1 MAAATHTRKNTTEQR
16 ARLDAVMAQRELDA
30 IVLCSYQ
37 AVSYFGGTHIMTQV
51 SLPDRLEFLVQPR
64 DRAATMLV
72 CNIETSM
79 VQTQTDID
87 DIREYVE
94 FVDEPSTALASLM
107 HDLDLGSGRVGVELR
122 RLPAAAV
129 DELRASL
136 QGVEFIGVDDDV
148 EVAQSVKTRDEVA
161 SLERGAE
168 ATLQAVLQATES
180 ATRATTEVEFCGMV
194 YERLAAAGGVPTFL
208 VFATGER
215 TLQAHAEAVDAAFE
229 PGTIWR
235 IDVGA
240 RFDNVINS
248 DLARTGV
255 VGDPSPDQEQILAAL
270 RATQDAGYAVI
281 EPGRPA
287 REVFEA
293 VKTEFGRQGLDF
305 WMPHVGH
312 GLGIG
317 LHEAPLLEPR
327 NDTPLEV
334 GMVLNIEPMARIHD
348 RRECYHV
355 EDLAEV
361 TEDGF
366 RLLTQPQDSLLR
378 IGAS

>member
-1 MAAATHTRKNTTEQR
+1 
-16 ARLDAVMAQRELDA
+16 
-30 IVLCSYQ
+30 
-37 AVSYFGGTHIMTQV
+37 
-51 SLPDRLEFLVQPR
+51 
-64 DRAATMLV
+64 MLV

-79 VQTQTDID
+79 VQSQTDID

-94 FVDEPSTALASLM
+94 FVEEPADALASL
-107 HDLDLGSGRVGVELR
+107 LRDLGFESARVGVELR
-122 RLPAAAV
+122 RLPVAAADDV
-129 DELRASL
+129 RRELP
-136 QGVEFIGVDDDV
+136 GVELVGVDDDV
-148 EVAQSVKTRDEVA
+148 EVAQSIKTRDEIKT
-161 SLERGAE
+161 LERGAE
-168 ATLQAVLQATES
+168 ATLQAVLAAAVDATPQ
-180 ATRATTEVEFCGMV
+180 TTEVAFCGNV
-194 YERLAAAGGVPTFL
+194 YARLAAAGGVPTFL
-208 VFATGER
+208 VFASGER
-215 TLQAHAEAVDAAFE
+215 TLQAHAEAIDAPFE
-229 PGTIWR
+229 PGAIWR

-248 DLARTGV
+248 DVARTGV
-255 VGDPSPDQEQILAAL
+255 VGDPTAEQEALLRAL

-293 VKTEFGRQGLDF
+293 VKAEFGRQGLDF

-317 LHEAPLLEPR
+317 LHEAPLLEPA

-334 GMVLNIEPMARIHD
+334 GMVLNVEPMARIHD
-348 RRECYHV
+348 RNECYHV

-366 RLLTQPQDSLLR
+366 RLLTQPQDALIR
-378 IGAS
+378 IPTQ